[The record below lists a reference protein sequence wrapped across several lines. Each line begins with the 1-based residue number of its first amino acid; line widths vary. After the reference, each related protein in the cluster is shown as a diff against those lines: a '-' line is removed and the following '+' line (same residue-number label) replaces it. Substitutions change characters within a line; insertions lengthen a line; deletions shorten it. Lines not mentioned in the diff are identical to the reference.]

1 MKFAQKRFFQSKTDR
16 GNILKKIIF
25 FHFLLLKLIQNNER
39 FL

>member
-16 GNILKKIIF
+16 ENILKKIIF